1 MKGITL
7 FIGISLLFGSCR
19 PKDPALV
26 KRKVALY
33 DSLRK
38 WQKIITVEADSLAQI
53 QKTGTKD
60 EKIRAMEK
68 YDSIYEI
75 PRKILL
81 EYIEVKKQLNEYE
94 EINEYKKPQ

>member
-1 MKGITL
+1 MAKDYHSRGR
-7 FIGISLLFGSCR
+7 FIG
-19 PKDPALV
+19 
-26 KRKVALY
+26 
-33 DSLRK
+33 
-38 WQKIITVEADSLAQI
+38 TN